1 MSDPATSGSDEESA
15 GEVSPA
21 SSPVAGAVPAGR
33 GLSQLNRSS
42 FDVLEAVGGPRGLIE
57 SIAPGLVFVV
67 VFVASRDLTW
77 SLIGAVALA
86 LVGAISRLVA
96 RSSLNYVLGGLVGVG
111 IGTIWAWRTG
121 QAEDFFVWGL
131 YVNAGGVL
139 LALASIFARRPLV
152 GLVVG
157 RLLPGLDGWQHD
169 RAVRRRFASATW
181 LWVALF
187 GLRLAVQLPLYL
199 NAQVGWLGTARLV
212 MGVPLWAV
220 VLDFTWILVHP
231 MIKAARENASGQ
243 ETPNAAD
250 ADTAGDDVAQAGTAR
265 DDAGQVEAVS
275 GPNET

>member
-96 RSSLNYVLGGLVGVG
+96 RSSLNYVFSGLLGVG

-131 YVNAGGVL
+131 YVNAAGVVG
-139 LALASIFARRPLV
+139 ALISILARRPLV

-157 RLLPGLDGWQHD
+157 ALVPALSAWHRDRQARRLLTW
-169 RAVRRRFASATW
+169 ATW

-199 NAQVGWLGTARLV
+199 NSQVGWLGTARLV
-212 MGVPLWAV
+212 MGVPLWAI
-220 VLDFTWILVHP
+220 VLYFTWLLVHP
-231 MIKAARENASGQ
+231 VIRRARESRSAESPSP
-243 ETPNAAD
+243 E
-250 ADTAGDDVAQAGTAR
+250 DDPER
-265 DDAGQVEAVS
+265 S
-275 GPNET
+275 